1 VKLGVAGIRYEVVLD
16 DGTVFDSFAWLPS
29 PSVVQHAAL
38 ATRQGARLLDVR
50 DDRVVTERRR
60 PMRVAPLVDPLDD
73 VPALTVRAVRR

>member
-1 VKLGVAGIRYEVVLD
+1 MKLGVAGIRYELVLD

-38 ATRQGARLLDVR
+38 ATKQGARLLDVR

-60 PMRVAPLVDPLDD
+60 PVGRVADLDSYVGD
-73 VPALTVRAVRR
+73 EPAFRKVMR